1 MSAITKAVRGAG
13 LGLRRALLEPL
24 AGVSPGAIG
33 FLEAT
38 PENWMNIGGR
48 YGREFRRYTE
58 RYPFVTHGLSLSIGS
73 PAPLDEDFVRRLKVF
88 LDLHGIADYTEHLTY
103 CSDDAHLYDLMPI
116 PFTEEAVDYVA
127 ARVRRV
133 QDILERRIALE
144 NASYYAVLST
154 SAGDDRSSSMTPA
167 DVPSTSARD
176 NRSSSM
182 TPAAAPAQ
190 QMSEIEFIRA
200 VLERADCDLL
210 LDVNNIYVNSINHRY
225 DPVKF
230 LDALPAERVRYIHVA
245 GHYHEAED
253 LRVDTHGADVI
264 DPVWSL
270 LDRAY
275 ARLGPVPTLL
285 ERDFN
290 IPPLAELM
298 REIDIINDLQLRHAA
313 PRRLAHG

>member
-1 MSAITKAVRGAG
+1 MKRAVTTAVQGAG
-13 LGLRRALLEPL
+13 LGLRRALLGPL
-24 AGVSPGAIG
+24 ADQAPGAIG

-48 YGREFRRYTE
+48 YGRAFRQYTE
-58 RYPFVTHGLSLSIGS
+58 RFPFVTHGLSLSIGS
-73 PAPLDEDFVRRLKVF
+73 PAPLDEDFLYRLKAF

-103 CSDDAHLYDLMPI
+103 CSDDGHLYDLMPI

-127 ARVRRV
+127 ARVHRV

-144 NASYYAVLST
+144 NASYYASP
-154 SAGDDRSSSMTPA
+154 GK
-167 DVPSTSARD
+167 
-176 NRSSSM
+176 
-182 TPAAAPAQ
+182 
-190 QMSEIEFIRA
+190 QMSELEFVRA

-225 DPVKF
+225 DPAQF
-230 LDALPAERVRYIHVA
+230 LDGLPAERVRYIHVA
-245 GHYHEAED
+245 GHYDEAQD
-253 LRVDTHGADVI
+253 LRVDTHGSDVI
-264 DPVWSL
+264 DPVWAL

-275 ARLGPVPTLL
+275 SRIGVVPTLL

-298 REIDIINDLQLRHAA
+298 HEVEHIRSIQARHAA
-313 PRRLAHG
+313 LPKAANA

>member
-1 MSAITKAVRGAG
+1 MKAVTTAVQGAG
-13 LGLRRALLEPL
+13 LGLRRALLGPL
-24 AGVSPGAIG
+24 ADQLPGAIG

-48 YGREFRRYTE
+48 YGRAFRQYTE
-58 RYPFVTHGLSLSIGS
+58 RFPFVTHGLSLSIGS
-73 PAPLDEDFVRRLKVF
+73 PAPLDEDFLYRLKAF

-103 CSDDAHLYDLMPI
+103 CSDDGHLYDLMPI

-144 NASYYAVLST
+144 NASYYA
-154 SAGDDRSSSMTPA
+154 
-167 DVPSTSARD
+167 
-176 NRSSSM
+176 
-182 TPAAAPAQ
+182 APGK
-190 QMSEIEFIRA
+190 QMSELEFVRA
-200 VLERADCDLL
+200 VLERSDCDLL

-225 DPVKF
+225 DPAQF
-230 LDALPAERVRYIHVA
+230 LDGLPAERVRYIHVA
-245 GHYHEAED
+245 GHYDEAED
-253 LRVDTHGADVI
+253 LRVDTHGSDVI
-264 DPVWSL
+264 DPVWAL

-275 ARLGPVPTLL
+275 SRLGVVPTLL

-298 REIDIINDLQLRHAA
+298 IEIDHINALQARHAA
-313 PRRLAHG
+313 PRQRAHG